1 MTWDLPRTQTS
12 LFRPKCVRKGRREG
26 DNGRDGA
33 LPAVCTLPMVPCGS
47 SPAARLYLAKNEA
60 PEEET
65 DLGLCCNQMW
75 DARWQRFEPRTQ
87 NTVMCVKLSTQ
98 ASVDLVLVELKQLR
112 RQRQKTIGF
121 MSKTTALHVHQ
132 ALKYI
137 SLTSTARLRRETSQ
151 RNVL

>member
-1 MTWDLPRTQTS
+1 MLQS
-12 LFRPKCVRKGRREG
+12 NVGCML
-26 DNGRDGA
+26 
-33 LPAVCTLPMVPCGS
+33 
-47 SPAARLYLAKNEA
+47 AAF
-60 PEEET
+60 
-65 DLGLCCNQMW
+65 W
-75 DARWQRFEPRTQ
+75 PRTQ

-132 ALKYI
+132 ALQYI